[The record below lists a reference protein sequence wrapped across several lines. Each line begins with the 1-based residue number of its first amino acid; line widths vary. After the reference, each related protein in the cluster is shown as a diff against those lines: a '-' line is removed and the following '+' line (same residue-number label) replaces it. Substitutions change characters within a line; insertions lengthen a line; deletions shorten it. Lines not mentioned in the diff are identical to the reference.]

1 MRLPRIEPGAVGGM
15 SVFILLLRREARLL
29 FRRPAELANPLV
41 FFAIVVALFPLAV
54 GPETQLLQTLSPGLV
69 WVAALLA
76 VLLSL
81 DGLFRSDFEDGSLEQ
96 WVLSPHPL
104 PMLVLA
110 KVLAH
115 WIFSGL
121 ALVLLAPL
129 LALMLGLPSHCLPVL
144 LGSLLLGTPVLS
156 LLGAVGA
163 ALTVGLKRGG
173 LLLALLILPLYIPV
187 LILGSGAL
195 QAALQNMPATGQLL
209 WLASLAALAVTLAPF
224 AIAAGLKISVGE

>member
-1 MRLPRIEPGAVGGM
+1 M
-15 SVFILLLRREARLL
+15 SNVFNQLLVRETRLL
-29 FRRPAELANPLV
+29 FRRPAELLNPLV
-41 FFAIVVALFPLAV
+41 FFAIVIALFPLAV
-54 GPETQLLQTLSPGLV
+54 GPESQQLQTLSPGLL

-104 PMLVLA
+104 PLLVLA

-115 WIFSGL
+115 WLLCGL
-121 ALVLLAPL
+121 SLVMLAPL
-129 LALMLGLPSHCLPVL
+129 LALMLGLPGRCLPVL
-144 LGSLLLGTPVLS
+144 LATLLLGTPILS

-195 QAALQNMPATGQLL
+195 QAALQGLPAAGHLL
-209 WLASLAALAVTLAPF
+209 WLASLTALSVTLTPL

>member
-1 MRLPRIEPGAVGGM
+1 M
-15 SVFILLLRREARLL
+15 SNVFTQLLLREARLL
-29 FRRPAELANPLV
+29 CRRPAELLNPLV
-41 FFAIVVALFPLAV
+41 FFGIVVALFPLAV
-54 GPETQLLQTLSPGLV
+54 GPESKLLETLSPGLV

-104 PMLVLA
+104 PLLVLA

-115 WIFSGL
+115 WLFSGL
-121 ALVLLAPL
+121 ALVQLAPL
-129 LALMLGLPSHCLPVL
+129 LALMLGLPARCLPVL
-144 LGSLLLGTPVLS
+144 LISLLLGTPILS

-195 QAALQNMPATGQLL
+195 QSALQGLPTAGHLL
-209 WLASLAALAVTLAPF
+209 WLASLTALAVTLTPF

>member
-1 MRLPRIEPGAVGGM
+1 MIKVIA
-15 SVFILLLRREARLL
+15 LLLRREARLL
-29 FRRPAELANPLV
+29 VRRPAELINPLV
-41 FFAIVVALFPLAV
+41 FFAVVVALFPLAV
-54 GPETQLLQTLSPGLV
+54 GPDTQLLQSLSPGLL
-69 WVAALLA
+69 WVAALLS

-104 PMLVLA
+104 ALLVLT

-115 WIFSGL
+115 WMFSGL
-121 ALVLLAPL
+121 ALVVLAPF
-129 LALMLGLPSHCLPVL
+129 LALMLGLPAHCVPVL
-144 LGSLLLGTPVLS
+144 ILSLLLGTPVLS

-195 QAALQNMPATGQLL
+195 QAALQGMPSTGYLL
-209 WLASLAALAVTLAPF
+209 WLSSLTALAVTLTPF

>member
-1 MRLPRIEPGAVGGM
+1 M
-15 SVFILLLRREARLL
+15 SVFLLLLRREALL
-29 FRRPAELANPLV
+29 LARRPAELANPLV
-41 FFAIVVALFPLAV
+41 FFAIVIALFPLAV
-54 GPETQLLQTLSPGLV
+54 GPEAQLLSTLSPGLI

-96 WVLSPHPL
+96 LLLSPHPL
-104 PMLVLA
+104 AWLVLA

-115 WIFSGL
+115 WTFSGL
-121 ALVLLAPL
+121 ALVVVSPVLAV
-129 LALMLGLPSHCLPVL
+129 MLGLPAASIPVL
-144 LGSLLLGTPVLS
+144 LASLLLGTPVLS

-195 QAALQNMPATGQLL
+195 QASLQGLPTTGYLL
-209 WLASLAALAVTLAPF
+209 WLGSLTALAVTLTPF

>member
-1 MRLPRIEPGAVGGM
+1 M
-15 SVFILLLRREARLL
+15 SVFGLLLAREAQLL
-29 FRRPAELANPLV
+29 FRRPADLANPLV

-69 WVAALLA
+69 WVAALLS

-96 WVLSPHPL
+96 WVLSSHPL
-104 PMLVLA
+104 ALLVLA

-115 WIFSGL
+115 WAFSGL

-129 LALMLGLPSHCLPVL
+129 LALMLGLPTACLPVL
-144 LGSLLLGTPVLS
+144 LLSLLLGTPVLS

-173 LLLALLILPLYIPV
+173 LLLALLIL
-187 LILGSGAL
+187 GSGAL
-195 QAALQNMPATGQLL
+195 QAALQGMPATGYLL
-209 WLASLAALAVTLAPF
+209 WLGSLTALAVTLTPF